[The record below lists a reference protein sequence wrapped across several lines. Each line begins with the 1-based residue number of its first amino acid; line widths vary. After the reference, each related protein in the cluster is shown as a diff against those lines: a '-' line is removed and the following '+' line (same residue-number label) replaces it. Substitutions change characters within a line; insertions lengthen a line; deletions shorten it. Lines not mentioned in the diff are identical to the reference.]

1 MNKSLIELIDE
12 QIAIHER
19 AIAELSIARGVV
31 ANLTPKTRPA
41 AKQTTQKPRAKKVDS
56 VRGEVR
62 GIILDSMNNMRLPA
76 TSREIWSHVD
86 ASGHHLPQKRIWNAL
101 YVMKDKGTIVRDDEG
116 NYSFPGKVVPSADI
130 AAA

>member
-41 AKQTTQKPRAKKVDS
+41 AKQTTQKAKTPQRGLTRGFIMDAVNRLGRPSLSKEIWQNIVKVGGVEIPQKKV
-56 VRGEVR
+56 
-62 GIILDSMNNMRLPA
+62 
-76 TSREIWSHVD
+76 
-86 ASGHHLPQKRIWNAL
+86 WNAL
-101 YVMKDKGTIVRDDEG
+101 YVMAENGQLNRTKDGLYGV
-116 NYSFPGKVVPSADI
+116 PGRVVPAPDV
-130 AAA
+130 AA